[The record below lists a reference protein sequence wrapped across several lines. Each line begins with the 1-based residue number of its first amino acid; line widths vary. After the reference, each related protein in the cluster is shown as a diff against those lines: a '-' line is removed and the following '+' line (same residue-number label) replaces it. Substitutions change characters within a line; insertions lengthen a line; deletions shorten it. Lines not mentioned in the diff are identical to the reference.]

1 MLDHQHCP
9 VQDWSG
15 LVQALPAMQ
24 QAVSDQLQGRKL
36 LLKPQEKQEHRLRQL
51 AETQQ
56 RGVRQGLW
64 QRRAAGVPPASPV
77 ADGVLAAAAC
87 EGTQVRCASSGLPA
101 QILHSAHDSLPL
113 HQQTAW
119 GTVQVRQSWATVLL
133 PVPTAGLET
142 GPQLWLNERLAE
154 RTLEGSL
161 RRRHCFESAMPAW
174 SRAQALALLSCGA
187 AKAVQ
192 EGQTGEGTLTARGAG
207 RPGAECSEA
216 PRR

>member
-9 VQDWSG
+9 VLQEWSG

-24 QAVSDQLQGRKL
+24 QAVSDQLQGQKL

-87 EGTQVRCASSGLPA
+87 EGMQVRCASWGLPA

-119 GTVQVRQSWATVLL
+119 GTVQVRQSWATALL
-133 PVPTAGLET
+133 PMPTAGLET
-142 GPQLWLNERLAE
+142 GLQLWLNE

-161 RRRHCFESAMPAW
+161 RRRHCCESAMPAW

-192 EGQTGEGTLTARGAG
+192 KGQTGEGTLTAREAG
-207 RPGAECSEA
+207 RPGAECAEA